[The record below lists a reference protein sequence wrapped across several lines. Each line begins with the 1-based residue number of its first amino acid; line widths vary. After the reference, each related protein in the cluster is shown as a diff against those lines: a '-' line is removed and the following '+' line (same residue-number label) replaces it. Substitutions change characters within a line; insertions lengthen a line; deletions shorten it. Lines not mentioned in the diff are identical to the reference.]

1 MSAATEHDA
10 DGLEQD
16 RLSWFSMRRWGV
28 RTRLFAAILLV
39 AAVTLVVGVTGLQRM
54 ATLNHKA
61 QDIYTNGSIPLDTVR
76 SLQAALWEYQ
86 AHAARV
92 RIPTDDWAFVQDE
105 AKKSRAIREQLN
117 ELGRVV
123 AGLPL
128 DAEAQAALQ
137 TYKEASANYM
147 TMVDKISSGPADPRV
162 AEWIPVMTKEEVRAQ
177 QALDAATEAARTH
190 AAKAAQDAEDSY
202 DTARV
207 VTLAI
212 VVAGLLVALALA
224 LLVARSVIRPL
235 TRIREALDLAD
246 DGDLRV
252 RVADTG
258 NDELASVATSLN
270 RTLDSLS
277 GVLGL
282 VDRSATSLA
291 GSSRE
296 LTGTATAIAENTHS
310 AAAQAQTISTSATEV
325 SSSVDTV
332 ATGSEEM
339 EAAIREIAENSKNAA
354 DVAAQAVTTAQATT
368 RTVEKLG
375 ESTQE
380 IASVVK
386 MITAIAEQT
395 NLLALNA
402 TIEAAR
408 AGDAGKGFAVVASE
422 VKELA
427 QETARATE
435 DISTRVG
442 AIQAD
447 TANAVHAIGEISLV
461 IGKINDIQTSIA
473 AAVEQQSLTT
483 NEMNRNMI
491 HAADGSKA
499 IADNISGLADNAAQ
513 TNVRLEDAQRAAA
526 ELSRMSTD
534 LQSALAN
541 FKL

>member
-1 MSAATEHDA
+1 
-10 DGLEQD
+10 
-16 RLSWFSMRRWGV
+16 
-28 RTRLFAAILLV
+28 
-39 AAVTLVVGVTGLQRM
+39 
-54 ATLNHKA
+54 
-61 QDIYTNGSIPLDTVR
+61 
-76 SLQAALWEYQ
+76 
-86 AHAARV
+86 
-92 RIPTDDWAFVQDE
+92 
-105 AKKSRAIREQLN
+105 
-117 ELGRVV
+117 
-123 AGLPL
+123 
-128 DAEAQAALQ
+128 
-137 TYKEASANYM
+137 
-147 TMVDKISSGPADPRV
+147 
-162 AEWIPVMTKEEVRAQ
+162 
-177 QALDAATEAARTH
+177 
-190 AAKAAQDAEDSY
+190 
-202 DTARV
+202 
-207 VTLAI
+207 
-212 VVAGLLVALALA
+212 
-224 LLVARSVIRPL
+224 
-235 TRIREALDLAD
+235 
-246 DGDLRV
+246 
-252 RVADTG
+252 
-258 NDELASVATSLN
+258 
-270 RTLDSLS
+270 
-277 GVLGL
+277 
-282 VDRSATSLA
+282 
-291 GSSRE
+291 
-296 LTGTATAIAENTHS
+296 
-310 AAAQAQTISTSATEV
+310 
-325 SSSVDTV
+325 VDTV

-339 EAAIREIAENSKNAA
+339 EAAIREIAENSKDAA
-354 DVAAQAVTTAQATT
+354 DVAAQAVSTAQATT